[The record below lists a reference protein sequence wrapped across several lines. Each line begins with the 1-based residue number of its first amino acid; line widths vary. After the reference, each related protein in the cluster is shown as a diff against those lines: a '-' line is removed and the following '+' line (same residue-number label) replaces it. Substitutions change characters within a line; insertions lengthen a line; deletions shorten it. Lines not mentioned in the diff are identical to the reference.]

1 MERKN
6 NYEIQAAQARALFC
20 ARDLDAVAREHGL
33 RQEGQWLHLRLL
45 GEPYRVSR
53 RNGHIERG
61 ENDRWLP
68 ADGFDETL
76 TIFDLLCDA
85 KPGRHAAG
93 TWRTTLDFGGQVH
106 RGLLENE
113 KPDALEL
120 LYDKDPARL
129 RAVCET
135 LGGEALPGADVSYAL
150 PFFEDLRIA
159 VQFWHG
165 DEEFSPRLRFLWDAA
180 ADQYLRYETGEL
192 DPGVFRM
199 TRLAAIGFDIL
210 FVITAER
217 HTPINEENELL
228 DRFRE
233 LSNHGKASLFMTLDA
248 LERLAPNLRRTV
260 RKALRSKK

>member
-61 ENDRWLP
+61 ENGRWLP

-129 RAVCET
+129 RPRAARVPSSVTAATAV
-135 LGGEALPGADVSYAL
+135 LL
-150 PFFEDLRIA
+150 
-159 VQFWHG
+159 
-165 DEEFSPRLRFLWDAA
+165 
-180 ADQYLRYETGEL
+180 
-192 DPGVFRM
+192 
-199 TRLAAIGFDIL
+199 LA
-210 FVITAER
+210 
-217 HTPINEENELL
+217 
-228 DRFRE
+228 
-233 LSNHGKASLFMTLDA
+233 
-248 LERLAPNLRRTV
+248 
-260 RKALRSKK
+260 

>member
-1 MERKN
+1 MERRN
-6 NYEIQAAQARALFC
+6 NYAIQAEQARKLFC
-20 ARDLDAVAREHGL
+20 AHDLDAVARAHGL
-33 RQEGQWLHLRLL
+33 RTDADFLYLHLLS
-45 GEPYRVSR
+45 EDYRVSR
-53 RNGHIERG
+53 SSGHIARREG
-61 ENDRWLP
+61 EAWLP

-85 KPGRHAAG
+85 KPGRHAVG

-129 RAVCET
+129 RAACEM

-180 ADQYLRYETGEL
+180 ADQYLRYETMYYAL
-192 DPGVFRM
+192 SLLR
-199 TRLAAIGFDIL
+199 TRLQ
-210 FVITAER
+210 
-217 HTPINEENELL
+217 
-228 DRFRE
+228 
-233 LSNHGKASLFMTLDA
+233 A
-248 LERLAPNLRRTV
+248 LG
-260 RKALRSKK
+260 

>member
-20 ARDLDAVAREHGL
+20 ARDLDAAAREHGL

-53 RNGHIERG
+53 WTGRIEREEDG
-61 ENDRWLP
+61 RWLP

-85 KPGRHAAG
+85 K
-93 TWRTTLDFGGQVH
+93 

-129 RAVCET
+129 RAACET

-180 ADQYLRYETGEL
+180 ADQYLRYETMYYALGL
-192 DPGVFRM
+192 LH
-199 TRLAAIGFDIL
+199 TRLQ
-210 FVITAER
+210 
-217 HTPINEENELL
+217 
-228 DRFRE
+228 
-233 LSNHGKASLFMTLDA
+233 A
-248 LERLAPNLRRTV
+248 LG
-260 RKALRSKK
+260 

>member
-61 ENDRWLP
+61 ENGRWLP

-93 TWRTTLDFGGQVH
+93 T
-106 RGLLENE
+106 
-113 KPDALEL
+113 
-120 LYDKDPARL
+120 
-129 RAVCET
+129 
-135 LGGEALPGADVSYAL
+135 
-150 PFFEDLRIA
+150 
-159 VQFWHG
+159 
-165 DEEFSPRLRFLWDAA
+165 
-180 ADQYLRYETGEL
+180 
-192 DPGVFRM
+192 
-199 TRLAAIGFDIL
+199 
-210 FVITAER
+210 
-217 HTPINEENELL
+217 
-228 DRFRE
+228 
-233 LSNHGKASLFMTLDA
+233 
-248 LERLAPNLRRTV
+248 
-260 RKALRSKK
+260 

>member
-1 MERKN
+1 MERRN
-6 NYEIQAAQARALFC
+6 NYAIQAEQARKLFC
-20 ARDLDAVAREHGL
+20 AHDLDAVARAHGL
-33 RQEGQWLHLRLL
+33 RTDADFLYLHLLS
-45 GEPYRVSR
+45 EDYRVSR
-53 RNGHIERG
+53 SSGHIARREG
-61 ENDRWLP
+61 EAWLP

-93 TWRTTLDFGGQVH
+93 TWKTTLDFGGQVH

-129 RAVCET
+129 RAACET

-180 ADQYLRYETGEL
+180 ADQYLRYETMYYAL
-192 DPGVFRM
+192 SLLR
-199 TRLAAIGFDIL
+199 TRLQ
-210 FVITAER
+210 
-217 HTPINEENELL
+217 
-228 DRFRE
+228 
-233 LSNHGKASLFMTLDA
+233 A
-248 LERLAPNLRRTV
+248 LG
-260 RKALRSKK
+260 

>member
-1 MERKN
+1 MRRKN

-53 RNGHIERG
+53 RNGRIEREEDG
-61 ENDRWLP
+61 RWLP
-68 ADGFDETL
+68 RTAL
-76 TIFDLLCDA
+76 TRRSPSSTCSA
-85 KPGRHAAG
+85 TRSPGRHAVG

-129 RAVCET
+129 RAACEM

-180 ADQYLRYETGEL
+180 ADQYLRYETMYYAL
-192 DPGVFRM
+192 SLLR
-199 TRLAAIGFDIL
+199 TRLQ
-210 FVITAER
+210 
-217 HTPINEENELL
+217 
-228 DRFRE
+228 
-233 LSNHGKASLFMTLDA
+233 A
-248 LERLAPNLRRTV
+248 LG
-260 RKALRSKK
+260 

>member
-6 NYEIQAAQARALFC
+6 NYEIQAAQAARCSARAIWTRSRASMGC
-20 ARDLDAVAREHGL
+20 GRKGSGCICGCWEN
-33 RQEGQWLHLRLL
+33 
-45 GEPYRVSR
+45 PTRVSR
-53 RNGHIERG
+53 RNGRIEREEDG
-61 ENDRWLP
+61 RWLP

-93 TWRTTLDFGGQVH
+93 TWKTTLDFGGQVH

-129 RAVCET
+129 RAACET

-180 ADQYLRYETGEL
+180 ADQYLRYETMYYAL
-192 DPGVFRM
+192 ALLR
-199 TRLAAIGFDIL
+199 TRLQ
-210 FVITAER
+210 
-217 HTPINEENELL
+217 
-228 DRFRE
+228 
-233 LSNHGKASLFMTLDA
+233 A
-248 LERLAPNLRRTV
+248 LG
-260 RKALRSKK
+260 

>member
-6 NYEIQAAQARALFC
+6 NYEIQAGQARKLFC
-20 ARDLDAVAREHGL
+20 AHDLDAVARAHGL
-33 RQEGQWLHLRLL
+33 RTDADFLYLHLLS
-45 GEPYRVSR
+45 EDYRVSR
-53 RNGHIERG
+53 SSGHIARREG
-61 ENDRWLP
+61 EAWLP

-93 TWRTTLDFGGQVH
+93 TWKTTLDFGGQVH

-129 RAVCET
+129 RAACET

-165 DEEFSPRLRFLWDAA
+165 DDEFAPRLRVLWDAN
-180 ADQYLRYETGEL
+180 ADQYLRYET
-192 DPGVFRM
+192 M
-199 TRLAAIGFDIL
+199 YYAIG
-210 FVITAER
+210 
-217 HTPINEENELL
+217 LL
-228 DRFRE
+228 K
-233 LSNHGKASLFMTLDA
+233 S
-248 LERLAPNLRRTV
+248 RLRAYGGE
-260 RKALRSKK
+260 

>member
-53 RNGHIERG
+53 RNGRIEREEDG
-61 ENDRWLP
+61 RWLP

-93 TWRTTLDFGGQVH
+93 TWKTTLDFGGQVH

-129 RAVCET
+129 RAACET

-150 PFFEDLRIA
+150 PFFEDLRIV

-165 DEEFSPRLRFLWDAA
+165 DEEFSPSPALPLGRRRRPIPALRDHV
-180 ADQYLRYETGEL
+180 LRPSPPPHQTAG
-192 DPGVFRM
+192 PGM
-199 TRLAAIGFDIL
+199 TNKQKSRPRGGSFI
-210 FVITAER
+210 
-217 HTPINEENELL
+217 
-228 DRFRE
+228 
-233 LSNHGKASLFMTLDA
+233 
-248 LERLAPNLRRTV
+248 LAPLG
-260 RKALRSKK
+260 RKGSCQPQV

>member
-1 MERKN
+1 MGRKN

-53 RNGHIERG
+53 RNGRIERG
-61 ENDRWLP
+61 ENGLWLP

-93 TWRTTLDFGGQVH
+93 TWKTTLDFGGQVH

-129 RAVCET
+129 RAACET

-180 ADQYLRYETGEL
+180 ADQYLRYETMYYAL
-192 DPGVFRM
+192 ALLR
-199 TRLAAIGFDIL
+199 TRLQ
-210 FVITAER
+210 
-217 HTPINEENELL
+217 
-228 DRFRE
+228 
-233 LSNHGKASLFMTLDA
+233 A
-248 LERLAPNLRRTV
+248 LG
-260 RKALRSKK
+260 

>member
-1 MERKN
+1 MGCGRKGSGCICGCWEN
-6 NYEIQAAQARALFC
+6 
-20 ARDLDAVAREHGL
+20 
-33 RQEGQWLHLRLL
+33 
-45 GEPYRVSR
+45 R
-53 RNGHIERG
+53 RNGRIERG
-61 ENDRWLP
+61 ENGLWLP

-129 RAVCET
+129 RAACET

-159 VQFWHG
+159 VQFWYG

-180 ADQYLRYETGEL
+180 ADQYLRYETMYYALGL
-192 DPGVFRM
+192 LR
-199 TRLAAIGFDIL
+199 TRLQ
-210 FVITAER
+210 
-217 HTPINEENELL
+217 
-228 DRFRE
+228 
-233 LSNHGKASLFMTLDA
+233 A
-248 LERLAPNLRRTV
+248 LG
-260 RKALRSKK
+260 

>member
-1 MERKN
+1 MS
-6 NYEIQAAQARALFC
+6 AAGTGASSAEKT
-20 ARDLDAVAREHGL
+20 ASG
-33 RQEGQWLHLRLL
+33 
-45 GEPYRVSR
+45 SR
-53 RNGHIERG
+53 RTA
-61 ENDRWLP
+61 L
-68 ADGFDETL
+68 L

-129 RAVCET
+129 RAACET

-180 ADQYLRYETGEL
+180 ADQYLRYET
-192 DPGVFRM
+192 M
-199 TRLAAIGFDIL
+199 YYA
-210 FVITAER
+210 
-217 HTPINEENELL
+217 
-228 DRFRE
+228 
-233 LSNHGKASLFMTLDA
+233 LSQYGIETGLKDQ
-248 LERLAPNLRRTV
+248 
-260 RKALRSKK
+260 

>member
-1 MERKN
+1 MERRN
-6 NYEIQAAQARALFC
+6 NYAIQAEQARKLFC
-20 ARDLDAVAREHGL
+20 AHDLDAVARAHGL
-33 RQEGQWLHLRLL
+33 RTDADFLYLHLLS
-45 GEPYRVSR
+45 EDYRVSR
-53 RNGHIERG
+53 SSGHIARREG
-61 ENDRWLP
+61 EAWLP

-85 KPGRHAAG
+85 KPGRHVAG

-129 RAVCET
+129 RAACET

-180 ADQYLRYETGEL
+180 ADQYLRYETMYYAL
-192 DPGVFRM
+192 ALLR
-199 TRLAAIGFDIL
+199 TRLQ
-210 FVITAER
+210 
-217 HTPINEENELL
+217 
-228 DRFRE
+228 
-233 LSNHGKASLFMTLDA
+233 A
-248 LERLAPNLRRTV
+248 LG
-260 RKALRSKK
+260 

>member
-53 RNGHIERG
+53 RNGRIEREEDG
-61 ENDRWLP
+61 RWLP

-93 TWRTTLDFGGQVH
+93 TWKTTLDFGGQVH

-129 RAVCET
+129 RAACET

-180 ADQYLRYETGEL
+180 ADQYLRY
-192 DPGVFRM
+192 
-199 TRLAAIGFDIL
+199 
-210 FVITAER
+210 
-217 HTPINEENELL
+217 
-228 DRFRE
+228 
-233 LSNHGKASLFMTLDA
+233 
-248 LERLAPNLRRTV
+248 
-260 RKALRSKK
+260 

>member
-53 RNGHIERG
+53 RNGRIEREEDG
-61 ENDRWLP
+61 RWLP

-93 TWRTTLDFGGQVH
+93 TWKTTLDFGGQVH

-129 RAVCET
+129 RAACET

-150 PFFEDLRIA
+150 PFLRTS
-159 VQFWHG
+159 V
-165 DEEFSPRLRFLWDAA
+165 SPSSSGTATKNSLPACASSGTPPPTNTCATRPCTTPSPSSAPDCRPWD
-180 ADQYLRYETGEL
+180 DQ
-192 DPGVFRM
+192 
-199 TRLAAIGFDIL
+199 
-210 FVITAER
+210 
-217 HTPINEENELL
+217 
-228 DRFRE
+228 
-233 LSNHGKASLFMTLDA
+233 
-248 LERLAPNLRRTV
+248 
-260 RKALRSKK
+260 

>member
-53 RNGHIERG
+53 RTGRIEREEDG
-61 ENDRWLP
+61 RWLP

-129 RAVCET
+129 RAACET
-135 LGGEALPGADVSYAL
+135 LGGEASRA
-150 PFFEDLRIA
+150 
-159 VQFWHG
+159 
-165 DEEFSPRLRFLWDAA
+165 
-180 ADQYLRYETGEL
+180 
-192 DPGVFRM
+192 
-199 TRLAAIGFDIL
+199 
-210 FVITAER
+210 
-217 HTPINEENELL
+217 
-228 DRFRE
+228 
-233 LSNHGKASLFMTLDA
+233 
-248 LERLAPNLRRTV
+248 RT
-260 RKALRSKK
+260 

>member
-6 NYEIQAAQARALFC
+6 NYAIQAGQARKLFC
-20 ARDLDAVAREHGL
+20 AHDLDEVVRAHRL
-33 RQEGQWLHLRLL
+33 RTDETFLYLRLL
-45 GEPYRVSR
+45 GEDYRVSR
-53 RNGHIERG
+53 ADGHIARREG
-61 ENDRWLP
+61 EAWAP

-129 RAVCET
+129 RAACET

-180 ADQYLRYETGEL
+180 ADQYLRYETMYYALGL
-192 DPGVFRM
+192 LR
-199 TRLAAIGFDIL
+199 TRLQ
-210 FVITAER
+210 
-217 HTPINEENELL
+217 
-228 DRFRE
+228 
-233 LSNHGKASLFMTLDA
+233 A
-248 LERLAPNLRRTV
+248 LG
-260 RKALRSKK
+260 